1 MRSIVTSMRLAL
13 AVLLLAGLAAG
24 CAAKQQ
30 AQPTPDYFY
39 KNIVDAKFVAD
50 HLVVPAG
57 DKVMLIDSRPYE
69 TKYVQGHLPTA
80 VSLPDSK
87 FEEKAGALLPKDK
100 NTLLI
105 FYCEGPACKLSH
117 KSAAKAEKLGYA
129 NVVVYAGGF
138 PDWVATGH
146 YPVVEAQ
153 ELAAMMGS
161 GQPMLV
167 VDSRPADKYR
177 EGSVPGAVSIPDTFF
192 EKYQGMLPADK
203 NTTLVFFCGGLK
215 CPLSHKSALKA
226 QALGYKKVMTF
237 EAGHPG
243 WVEAFGAGT
252 AALAIKSGKGEGT
265 MDIEQFKKILA
276 EKPGSIM
283 LIDVRDADEFARG
296 HFASAVNM
304 PVGELQKK
312 IKSLP
317 ADKPIVFTCATG
329 ARSGEAFYMVKDLR
343 PDIKD
348 VYYLEA
354 DVTCQV
360 ADCTIKTH

>member
-1 MRSIVTSMRLAL
+1 MRAIVNSVRLTV
-13 AVLLLAGLAAG
+13 AVLLLAALAAG
-24 CAAKQQ
+24 CSARRE
-30 AQPTPDYFY
+30 AQPVPDHFY
-39 KNIVDAKFVAD
+39 KTIVDAKFVSD

-57 DKVMLIDSRPYE
+57 DKAMLIDSRPYE
-69 TKYVQGHLPTA
+69 TKYVKGHLPTA

-87 FEEKAGALLPKDK
+87 FDELAGKLLPKDK
-100 NTLLI
+100 NVLLI

-117 KSAAKAEKLGYA
+117 NSARKAEKLGYA
-129 NVVVYAGGF
+129 NVAVYAGGF
-138 PDWVATGH
+138 PDWVAAGR
-146 YPVVEAQ
+146 YPVYEAP
-153 ELAAMMGS
+153 ELAAMMAS

-203 NTTLVFFCGGLK
+203 DTTLVFFCGGLK

-226 QALGYKKVMTF
+226 QALGYKKVATF
-237 EAGHPG
+237 EAGYPG

-252 AALAIKSGKGEGT
+252 SALAIKSGKDEGT
-265 MDIEQFKKILA
+265 MDVEQFKKVLA
-276 EKPGSIM
+276 EKPQSI
-283 LIDVRDADEFARG
+283 LLVDVRDADEFARG
-296 HFASAVNM
+296 HFAGAVNM
-304 PVGELQKK
+304 PVGELQKNV
-312 IKSLP
+312 KSLSK
-317 ADKPIVFTCATG
+317 DKPIVFTCATG

-354 DVTCQV
+354 DVTCQA
-360 ADCTIKTH
+360 ADCTIKAH